1 MKFTLKDYQADAV
14 DDLLRELAK
23 GRDLF
28 HAEESQVSSVSLSAT
43 TGAGKTVMAAAVI
56 EALFWGSEK
65 FDVSRYHTCGA
76 ISRDGAVCRRAEGHT
91 RYHWGDHPDP
101 EGFGQVAWWNED
113 PTKWETYR
121 WERR

>member
-1 MKFTLKDYQADAV
+1 MTLDEVKRQNTG
-14 DDLLRELAK
+14 ELWPPIY
-23 GRDLF
+23 
-28 HAEESQVSSVSLSAT
+28 EVV
-43 TGAGKTVMAAAVI
+43 
-56 EALFWGSEK
+56 
-65 FDVSRYHTCGA
+65 FDCDRYHTCGA